1 MYDVP
6 VYEGDSPITS
16 VHVTPEVP
24 ESHCRWYDV
33 MAEPPLAGAVVT
45 ELHVTS
51 IYESVVEDPE
61 VGVLIA

>member
-1 MYDVP
+1 
-6 VYEGDSPITS
+6 
-16 VHVTPEVP
+16 
-24 ESHCRWYDV
+24 